1 MGEKF
6 TIGTPK
12 EAASIEKGYFESIV
26 DISPTLVNDLRG
38 ASSDRGNSQGRQ
50 ARDTLTPLESLLH
63 NDRLSSDSYSGG
75 LYGPYDDD
83 GEG

>member
-1 MGEKF
+1 MSEKF

-26 DISPTLVNDLRG
+26 DISPTLVNDLPG

-50 ARDTLTPLESLLH
+50 ARDTLTLLESLLH
-63 NDRLSSDSYSGG
+63 SDRSSSDSYIGG
-75 LYGPYDDD
+75 LYSPYDDD
-83 GEG
+83 GQG

>member
-1 MGEKF
+1 MSEKF

-26 DISPTLVNDLRG
+26 DISPTLVNDPPG

-50 ARDTLTPLESLLH
+50 ARDTLTPLESLLQ
-63 NDRLSSDSYSGG
+63 SDSFSGG
-75 LYGPYDDD
+75 LYSPYDDD
-83 GEG
+83 GQD

>member
-1 MGEKF
+1 MSEKF

-26 DISPTLVNDLRG
+26 DISPTLVNDRPG

-50 ARDTLTPLESLLH
+50 AGDTLTPLETLLH
-63 NDRLSSDSYSGG
+63 SDSFSGG
-75 LYGPYDDD
+75 LYSPYDDD
-83 GEG
+83 GLD